1 MYAIIATGGKQYKVA
16 EGDVIKVEKLG
27 VEAGETVTFDN
38 VIAVSNDGL
47 KVGEDV
53 KDASVTASV
62 VENGKNR
69 KVIVYKYKRKTGYHK
84 KNGHRQQYTKVK
96 IEKINGS
103 SGVIMITIKVRKK
116 NGSYEE
122 FISKGHAGYAEA
134 GQDIVCAA
142 VSALIITT
150 VNSLE
155 KFTDDK
161 FDVQEKDGFVSIHFR
176 NDLSERG
183 MLLMDS
189 LLLGLTE
196 IAGSY
201 NNRYLTVKVKEV

>member
-1 MYAIIATGGKQYKVA
+1 
-16 EGDVIKVEKLG
+16 
-27 VEAGETVTFDN
+27 
-38 VIAVSNDGL
+38 
-47 KVGEDV
+47 
-53 KDASVTASV
+53 
-62 VENGKNR
+62 
-69 KVIVYKYKRKTGYHK
+69 
-84 KNGHRQQYTKVK
+84 
-96 IEKINGS
+96 
-103 SGVIMITIKVRKK
+103 MITIKVRKK

-134 GQDIVCAA
+134 VQDFVCAA

>member
-1 MYAIIATGGKQYKVA
+1 
-16 EGDVIKVEKLG
+16 
-27 VEAGETVTFDN
+27 
-38 VIAVSNDGL
+38 
-47 KVGEDV
+47 
-53 KDASVTASV
+53 
-62 VENGKNR
+62 
-69 KVIVYKYKRKTGYHK
+69 
-84 KNGHRQQYTKVK
+84 
-96 IEKINGS
+96 
-103 SGVIMITIKVRKK
+103 MITIKVRKK

-176 NDLSERG
+176 YDLSERG

>member
-1 MYAIIATGGKQYKVA
+1 
-16 EGDVIKVEKLG
+16 
-27 VEAGETVTFDN
+27 
-38 VIAVSNDGL
+38 
-47 KVGEDV
+47 
-53 KDASVTASV
+53 
-62 VENGKNR
+62 
-69 KVIVYKYKRKTGYHK
+69 
-84 KNGHRQQYTKVK
+84 
-96 IEKINGS
+96 
-103 SGVIMITIKVRKK
+103 MITITVKK
-116 NGSYEE
+116 RNGNYLE
-122 FISKGHAGYAEA
+122 FVSKGHAGYAEE

-189 LLLGLTE
+189 LILGLTE
-196 IAGSY
+196 IEHSY

>member
-1 MYAIIATGGKQYKVA
+1 
-16 EGDVIKVEKLG
+16 
-27 VEAGETVTFDN
+27 
-38 VIAVSNDGL
+38 
-47 KVGEDV
+47 
-53 KDASVTASV
+53 
-62 VENGKNR
+62 
-69 KVIVYKYKRKTGYHK
+69 
-84 KNGHRQQYTKVK
+84 
-96 IEKINGS
+96 
-103 SGVIMITIKVRKK
+103 MITIKVRKK

-155 KFTDDK
+155 EFTDDK

-176 NDLSERG
+176 NNLSERA

>member
-1 MYAIIATGGKQYKVA
+1 
-16 EGDVIKVEKLG
+16 
-27 VEAGETVTFDN
+27 
-38 VIAVSNDGL
+38 
-47 KVGEDV
+47 
-53 KDASVTASV
+53 
-62 VENGKNR
+62 
-69 KVIVYKYKRKTGYHK
+69 
-84 KNGHRQQYTKVK
+84 
-96 IEKINGS
+96 
-103 SGVIMITIKVRKK
+103 MITIKVRKK
-116 NGSYEE
+116 NGFYEE

-161 FDVQEKDGFVSIHFR
+161 FDVQENDGFVSINFR

>member
-1 MYAIIATGGKQYKVA
+1 
-16 EGDVIKVEKLG
+16 
-27 VEAGETVTFDN
+27 
-38 VIAVSNDGL
+38 
-47 KVGEDV
+47 
-53 KDASVTASV
+53 
-62 VENGKNR
+62 
-69 KVIVYKYKRKTGYHK
+69 
-84 KNGHRQQYTKVK
+84 
-96 IEKINGS
+96 
-103 SGVIMITIKVRKK
+103 MITITVKKRKG
-116 NGSYEE
+116 NYLE
-122 FISKGHAGYAEA
+122 FVSKGHAGYAEE

-142 VSALIITT
+142 VSALIINT

-176 NDLSERG
+176 NNLSERA